1 MVANAHRPTSAPAP
15 GSAAPGNAAPGS
27 AAPGSA
33 APGSAARGSAAR
45 GSAARGSGPADV
57 DRLIRDVERL
67 RYAIVRD
74 GVNMAEDV
82 ERAIRTADRLLTR
95 TAGSQQ
101 EQRVRSSRTL
111 LHCLHCGL
119 KAA

>member
-15 GSAAPGNAAPGS
+15 GNNAPGTA
-27 AAPGSA
+27 
-33 APGSAARGSAAR
+33 
-45 GSAARGSGPADV
+45 PADV

-101 EQRVRSSRTL
+101 ERRVRSSRTL